1 MMTEIKYI
9 HLLRIEVISD
19 AILLGYLL
27 IAWSTRKRCAHV
39 SHEMAKFVLI
49 IAHLPI
55 WMEPTPL
62 LEKY

>member
-27 IAWSTRKRCAHV
+27 SPWPKRKKCTRV
-39 SHEMAKFVLI
+39 SHEMAQFVLI

-55 WMEPTPL
+55 SMEPTPL
-62 LEKY
+62 LGN